1 MVGWIRGR
9 ISLSI
14 ARAASACLRGF
25 GRTETRESILERETE
40 IGFLDGA
47 ALDRMFRQTS
57 DTKDI
62 RRRKGGAQWRPH

>member
-1 MVGWIRGR
+1 MGWIRGR

-25 GRTETRESILERETE
+25 DRTETRVSILEREME

-47 ALDRMFRQTS
+47 ALGRMFRQTTDQGHKAS
-57 DTKDI
+57 
-62 RRRKGGAQWRPH
+62 